1 MIYTII
7 STTEKNKIEENRD
20 CRVLR
25 QPLSL
30 LPKEFNEF
38 INNTKNDNLRA
49 ERYLAYTTLLS
60 GLKVFFGIDGA
71 SVAKDSEGKPY
82 LIYDEKKYQKNE
94 DLSVRCKSHQKNI
107 DYDEKSS
114 EEKTHTDDKA
124 KICISIS
131 HSDGMVAVSISNEGE
146 IGVDVQSKISPE
158 KANRLS
164 DRFFGDVEV
173 LDEDLKVKYYY
184 CDIVDNMAVFTKI
197 SLEDADRQD
206 YTTKW
211 AYSESVIKLYGR
223 GFGDLSIMRTLA
235 KKSKSENKTFK
246 NQAWVISTS
255 VEK

>member
-30 LPKEFNEF
+30 LPKELDEF

-71 SVAKDSEGKPY
+71 SVVKDSEGKPY
-82 LIYDEKKYQKNE
+82 LIYDGKKYQKNE
-94 DLSVRCKSHQKNI
+94 DSTVQYKTHQKNI
-107 DYDEKSS
+107 DCDEKSP
-114 EEKTHTDDKA
+114 EEKTHTDDKE
-124 KICISIS
+124 KIYISIS
-131 HSDGMVAVSISNEGE
+131 HSDGMVAVSISDEGE
-146 IGVDVQSKISPE
+146 IGVDIQSKISPE

-211 AYSESVIKLYGR
+211 AYSESVMKLYGR
-223 GFGDLSIMRTLA
+223 GFSDLSNIRTLVNE
-235 KKSKSENKTFK
+235 SKCENKSFQS
-246 NQAWVISTS
+246 NMWMISTS
-255 VEK
+255 VKR